1 MPIARSAKR
10 KKHKL
15 LCVVLVGTQVL
26 VPPPARRIYGAKT
39 QPDLRAGFKKKYPS
53 REAREK
59 IYTLQYRPDINAI
72 DEILFA
78 RSAKR
83 KIH

>member
-1 MPIARSAKR
+1 MKCPSREARNE

-26 VPPPARRIYGAKT
+26 VPSPARRIYGAKT
-39 QPDLRAGFKKKYPS
+39 QPDLRAGFKKKKYPS

-59 IYTLQYRPDINAI
+59 IYTLQ
-72 DEILFA
+72 
-78 RSAKR
+78 
-83 KIH
+83 